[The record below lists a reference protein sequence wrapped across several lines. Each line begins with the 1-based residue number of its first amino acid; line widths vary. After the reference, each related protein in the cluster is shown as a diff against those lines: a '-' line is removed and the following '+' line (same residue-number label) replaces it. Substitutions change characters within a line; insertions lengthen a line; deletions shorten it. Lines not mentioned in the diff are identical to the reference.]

1 MKEFFLDVH
10 GNGCKDKGDM
20 YSNWSH
26 ETCKTNPQ
34 RFIFTIKNKYY
45 LVTYHQCL
53 SINNIDFQE
62 EIIKTVLEK
71 HNIYEKY
78 QVNRSVSIDTDLKN
92 FRKYNQ
98 TLRKYVEEVNYIYSN
113 ASKKKFAITTTVN
126 YIDHIC
132 SNYEREENYEE
143 AKAYLIKNEFEFL
156 LPNLEELYWANNMGD
171 YDYAER
177 FETIEHLIRMI
188 NQEIKTLEENG
199 K

>member
-53 SINNIDFQE
+53 SIINIDFQE

-78 QVNRSVSIDTDLKN
+78 EVNRSVSIDTDLKN

-98 TLRKYVEEVNYIYSN
+98 TLRKYVEE
-113 ASKKKFAITTTVN
+113 VN